1 MSEFKRLLC
10 CSSLQHYTTHCQSV
24 CKQVR
29 CNHRITLNGGS
40 CCQMK
45 NMNFPRAGEMHRRCA
60 QKHTSRQTALQ
71 DGPVG
76 CTLRRA
82 GGLHSKLGCGK
93 GRAGGLPFSAARPAL
108 FRSPRNRLFVKHAP
122 LSSVQPAD
130 SSRFS
135 FGNTALQPAQL
146 RWARTG
152 LDQNWSQFWPG
163 QDWIGLQFFH
173 YWRIRTGSD
182 RENFCCFNVVILKI
196 SKNLVMIRFHRF
208 AKWKCIFYHQMQKPS
223 WDYFTIRIVSSI
235 VHI

>member
-1 MSEFKRLLC
+1 
-10 CSSLQHYTTHCQSV
+10 
-24 CKQVR
+24 
-29 CNHRITLNGGS
+29 
-40 CCQMK
+40 MK
-45 NMNFPRAGEMHRRCA
+45 NVNFRWAA
-60 QKHTSRQTALQ
+60 QKTEGRAAQK
-71 DGPVG
+71 DGP
-76 CTLRRA
+76 A
-82 GGLHSKLGCGK
+82 GCGQ
-93 GRAGGLPFSAARPAL
+93 GRAGLQKMEVLRPAL

-223 WDYFTIRIVSSI
+223 WGLFYNSNCILHCSHITLSSSRNVNIVESLSG
-235 VHI
+235 